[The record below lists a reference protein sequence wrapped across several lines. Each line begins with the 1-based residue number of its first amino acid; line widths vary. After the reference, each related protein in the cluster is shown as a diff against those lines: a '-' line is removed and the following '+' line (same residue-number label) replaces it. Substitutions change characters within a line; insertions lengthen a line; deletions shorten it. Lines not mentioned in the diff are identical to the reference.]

1 MIKLWSV
8 VDNDEVVMLVLVCVF
23 WWIVIIG
30 II

>member
-8 VDNDEVVMLVLVCVF
+8 VDSDEVVMLVLVCVF